1 MGSAAIECRNLT
13 KYYGKARGIDD
24 LSLTVER
31 GSTYGFLG
39 PNGAGKTTTIRC
51 LLGMLKATSGE
62 AFVLGERVKL
72 DGAGLRRRIGYV
84 PGEVKLYEKET
95 GRWHI
100 DYISRFRGGPGP
112 LTAELVERL
121 AFDPSR
127 RVRELSKGNRQ
138 KLALVLGLMHDPE
151 LLMLDEP
158 TSGLDPLNQEM
169 VFDIVSERVAAA
181 GATVF
186 LSSHIL
192 SEVER
197 VCKTVGIIKE
207 GRLVAEDRLE
217 SLLRKRLR
225 NLEVTFHEPMGPE
238 VLADVPGVKDITV
251 LGPRKVAAKVEG
263 EGIDRLLKRL
273 SACEVDDLVIE
284 YESLE
289 EAFVD
294 YYRKEAVAGESETD
308 VPGHRK
314 EVDRT

>member
-1 MGSAAIECRNLT
+1 MGSAAIECKNLT
-13 KYYGKARGIDD
+13 KYYGKSRGIDG

-51 LLGMLKATSGE
+51 LLGMLQATSGE

-100 DYISRFRGGPGP
+100 DYISRFRGGPGS
-112 LTAELVERL
+112 LTGELIERL
-121 AFDPSR
+121 AFDQGR

-158 TSGLDPLNQEM
+158 TSGLDPLNQEV
-169 VFDIVSERVAAA
+169 VFDIVSERVAA

-197 VCKTVGIIKE
+197 VCTTVGIIKE
-207 GRLVAEDRLE
+207 GRLVAEDHVE

-225 NLEVTFHEPMGPE
+225 KLEVTFHEPVGAE
-238 VLADVPGVKDITV
+238 ALSDVPGVKDITI
-251 LGPRKVAAKVEG
+251 LSPRKVAAKVEG

-273 SACEVDDLVIE
+273 SAYEVDDLVIE
-284 YESLE
+284 HESLE

-294 YYRKEAVAGESETD
+294 YYRKEAVVGESEAD
-308 VPGHRK
+308 LPDRRK